1 MATIQTINIGN
12 IVNDG
17 LGDDLRTAFQKV
29 NANFAT
35 LNNDL
40 TITASN
46 LGTVGEPVFK
56 QKSGVN
62 LEFKKLVAG
71 NKITISS
78 SPDSLLIAST
88 VGTSFTRITTQ
99 SGFIDANI
107 SEFITIQGNND
118 IRVNSTDDVI
128 TISTVLDLNQILK
141 VVDFGP
147 MDGLY
152 TSTMQMNTAG
162 LNLDFGTYTNPGT
175 INLNVGLLPVVPNQ
189 SVPEVIAPPTFNLPN
204 TVTVLAVNGEIRLS
218 AGSIGTGSQIIT
230 VLFTISGGP
239 SGSISALSSSLGD
252 GLSAG
257 VTVGGSGS
265 GIISLTGTA
274 ENLSNYLSTPN
285 RILFN
290 GIASATPYILLGV
303 AQQINSGGFVESQ
316 SSAQSIVTSV
326 NTL

>member
-1 MATIQTINIGN
+1 MATISTINIGN

-56 QKSGVN
+56 QKNGLN

-78 SPDSLLIAST
+78 SPDSLLISST
-88 VGTSFTRITTQ
+88 VGNSFQRITTQ
-99 SGFIDANI
+99 QGFIDANV
-107 SEFITIQGNND
+107 SEFITIQGNDD
-118 IRVNSTDDVI
+118 ISVNATDDVI
-128 TISTVLDLNQILK
+128 TISTTLDLNQILK

-147 MDGLY
+147 MNGLY
-152 TSTMQMNTAG
+152 TNTTQMNTAG

-175 INLNVGLLPVVPNQ
+175 INLNFGILPVVPNQ

-204 TVTVLAVNGEIRLS
+204 AFTVLAVNGEIRLS
-218 AGSIGTGSQIIT
+218 AGSLGTGSQVIT
-230 VLFTISGGP
+230 VLFTIGGGP
-239 SGSISALSSSLGD
+239 SGSVPTLSSSLGD
-252 GLSAG
+252 GLSGG

-265 GIISLTGTA
+265 NTISLTGTA
-274 ENLSNYLSTPN
+274 GNLSNYLSTVN

-290 GIASATPYILLGV
+290 GTASVTPYILIGL
-303 AQQINSGGFVESQ
+303 AQQISSGGFVESQ
-316 SSAQSIVTSV
+316 SSAQAIVTSV